1 MEQNQEVLT
10 LATVSTVLEV
20 GRRVLMNMG
29 DDFPVPYRQQ
39 FDGERTTSEWV
50 AERFAAAFNRAIN
63 ENAIVGAAK

>member
-29 DDFPVPYRQQ
+29 DDFPS
-39 FDGERTTSEWV
+39 RTVSVMTG
-50 AERFAAAFNRAIN
+50 
-63 ENAIVGAAK
+63 NARPLNG